1 MGLFSN
7 LFKRNKPKMIEAP
20 KDEERKEDSTTII
33 GSSEVTSE
41 SIQNNVEALSG
52 EKREVI
58 ICQLD
63 QALKDY
69 DDWYSK
75 AFHGEKEKYQGAIDI
90 VGVRNEEYLVILN
103 YKSAKTKEMDKIALA
118 IAKIPGEH
126 RVEKLKYLR
135 QRIDQMIYSIYNK
148 NMRSNNMKVYLQG
161 KMEEIKNG
169 IFDIEFTYEG
179 SYLLLNK
186 GSIVD
191 RTVVLDM
198 ENINGNYMIKDYSRK
213 YNTFELPEEAY
224 LYETTVT
231 RKVKKMDERTEEKYK
246 KEHYINDLQSLG
258 KIAGIIG
265 LLPDTNTKSDTS
277 TIEYNN
283 ALRDAVIMLRNSK
296 YAKNIEKIS
305 ERDELQRNAKL
316 IEECVRELIGDTSA
330 YYENVTEE
338 AVEGVKYSNIE
349 VDKNVLSAVLRLG
362 KNVTYERTEHLKKN
376 DAKINEEISRMISEQ
391 DRQFIDEQIQ
401 LGIEKSKNEDIQL
414 SANNQV
420 QSDFRAGIKVSESQL
435 ALNTNVNI
443 QEKTHEDTGR
453 EADESEISDN

>member
-7 LFKRNKPKMIEAP
+7 LFKRDKTKLIEAP
-20 KDEERKEDSTTII
+20 KDEKRKEDGTTII
-33 GSSEVTSE
+33 GSSEVVSE
-41 SIQNNVEALSG
+41 SLQNNEETLSG

-75 AFHGEKEKYQGAIDI
+75 AFHGEKDKYEGAIDI

-103 YKSAKTKEMDKIALA
+103 YKSAKTKEMDKIVLA

-148 NMRSNNMKVYLQG
+148 NMRSNSMKVYLQE
-161 KMEEIKNG
+161 KMEEIKNA

-179 SYLLLNK
+179 NHLLLNK

-191 RTVVLDM
+191 RTLVLEM
-198 ENINGNYMIKDYSRK
+198 ENINGNYMIKDYRRK

-231 RKVKKMDERTEEKYK
+231 RKIKKMDERTEEKYK

-258 KIAGIIG
+258 KIADIIG
-265 LLPDTNTKSDTS
+265 LLPDT
-277 TIEYNN
+277 
-283 ALRDAVIMLRNSK
+283 
-296 YAKNIEKIS
+296 
-305 ERDELQRNAKL
+305 
-316 IEECVRELIGDTSA
+316 
-330 YYENVTEE
+330 
-338 AVEGVKYSNIE
+338 
-349 VDKNVLSAVLRLG
+349 
-362 KNVTYERTEHLKKN
+362 
-376 DAKINEEISRMISEQ
+376 
-391 DRQFIDEQIQ
+391 
-401 LGIEKSKNEDIQL
+401 KNEKRCIY
-414 SANNQV
+414 N
-420 QSDFRAGIKVSESQL
+420 
-435 ALNTNVNI
+435 
-443 QEKTHEDTGR
+443 
-453 EADESEISDN
+453 